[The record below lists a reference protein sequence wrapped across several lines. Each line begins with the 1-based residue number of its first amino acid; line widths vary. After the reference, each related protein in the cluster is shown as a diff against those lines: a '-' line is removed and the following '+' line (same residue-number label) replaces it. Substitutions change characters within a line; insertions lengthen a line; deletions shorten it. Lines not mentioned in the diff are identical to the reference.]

1 MMKNKRITWDDYQ
14 ELELSFFDQMH
25 MDAGGFWEVFGIVC
39 GVLTVI
45 GLVYISGAISL
56 LLI

>member
-1 MMKNKRITWDDYQ
+1 MENQRITWDDYN
-14 ELELSFFDQMH
+14 EIELSLFDQMH
-25 MDAGGFWEVFGIVC
+25 LDAGGFWEVFGIVC

-45 GLVYISGAISL
+45 ALVYISGAIGL

>member
-1 MMKNKRITWDDYQ
+1 MKNKRITWDDYQ
-14 ELELSFFDQMH
+14 ELELSLFDQMH

>member
-1 MMKNKRITWDDYQ
+1 MMENQRITWNDYN
-14 ELELSFFDQMH
+14 EIELSLFDQMH
-25 MDAGGFWEVFGIVC
+25 LDAGGFWEVFGIVC

-45 GLVYISGAISL
+45 ALVYISGAIGL